1 MKTPLFHSIP
11 PAGNK
16 IPSLAIL
23 RSFKRRLSKS
33 HETESLSLRRFLGDA
48 HILHLSSGRAAL
60 WVILKAISALQ
71 AERKRVIIP
80 AYTCPAVASAVL
92 KAGLQPVLC
101 DINLDNFG
109 YSVDDLANVLDND
122 VLAVIAVHLFGF
134 PTNID
139 VVTPLCREHDVFVVE
154 DAAQAFGNDVP
165 SSGNK
170 LGLIGDVGFY
180 SFGRGK
186 PLSVL
191 HGGLTA
197 TASEE
202 IHEQCL
208 RIYDTL
214 YSQKNICTDLTYFA
228 SLFGYRLFS
237 NPYLYRIVQ
246 SIPFLHLG
254 ETIFDPDFP
263 VSKGSDIASG
273 IVETLLEGL
282 ENNKKNR
289 MKKTQWY
296 NKNLPD
302 TVTLTR
308 LSSVGYPFLRYPLV
322 MKDKIHRDA
331 LLKGLAS
338 VGISGALF
346 YPCPL
351 NELDGLWELLDDY
364 RTYINAK
371 SLSERLITLPVHEG
385 VTEHDMIRIRSVIQ
399 HLQATQ

>member
-16 IPSLAIL
+16 IPSSAIL
-23 RSFKRRLSKS
+23 RSFKRRRSNS
-33 HETESLSLRRFLGDA
+33 HESESLSLRRFLDDA

-71 AERKRVIIP
+71 PERKRVIIP
-80 AYTCPAVASAVL
+80 AYACPAIASAVL

-109 YSVDDLANVLDND
+109 YSVDDLVNLLDNS

-170 LGLIGDVGFY
+170 LGLIGDIGVY

-186 PLSVL
+186 PFGVL

-214 YSQKNICTDLTYFA
+214 DSQKNIGTDLTYLV

-254 ETIFDPDFP
+254 ETIFEPDFP
-263 VSKGSDIASG
+263 VSKGSDIASS
-273 IVETLLEGL
+273 IVEALLEGF
-282 ENNKKNR
+282 EHDKTGR
-289 MKKTQWY
+289 MEKTQWY
-296 NKNLPD
+296 NKNLP
-302 TVTLTR
+302 TAAFTR
-308 LSSVGYPFLRYPLV
+308 VSSEGYPFLRYPLV
-322 MKDKIHRDA
+322 TKDKTQRDA
-331 LLKGLAS
+331 LLKALDS
-338 VGISGALF
+338 IGISGALF

-351 NELDGLWELLDDY
+351 NELSGLRDVLRDNSVY
-364 RTYINAK
+364 HNAK
-371 SLSERLITLPVHEG
+371 NLSGRLVTLPVHED
-385 VTEHDMIRIRSVIQ
+385 VTERDMIRILRVVES
-399 HLQATQ
+399 TGS